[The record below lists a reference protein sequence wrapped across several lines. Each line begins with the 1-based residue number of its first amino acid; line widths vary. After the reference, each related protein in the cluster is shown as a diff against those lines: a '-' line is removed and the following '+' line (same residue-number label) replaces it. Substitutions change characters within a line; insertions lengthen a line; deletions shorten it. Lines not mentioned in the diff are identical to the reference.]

1 MEFPDFKN
9 LEEVKEFINS
19 TDSSRL
25 GAIHFADKKSGKSVT
40 MKMDE
45 FIEEFGL
52 DAAAQFIYDNSKN
65 MMKFEMTGEKL
76 RELLTKAKNNP
87 NSLTDEEKMMIA
99 FALQNCKNEKS
110 YNVCHEL
117 IMIFI
122 KALLDIGKDVTENY
136 DGLLA
141 VCITLLDGLLVLSS
155 DKLSVYS
162 RNMNMYREAVKSV
175 EEQII
180 IPEGIDETLLLATL
194 INIIGKRY
202 LENKTELKN
211 TKCDYKSFAEMLG
224 LDTEFLFE
232 DDSFDG
238 KNTKDT
244 TNNNEKSCKV
254 DLSALENAKNNSSI
268 INLDIRKK
276 LKEGKK

>member
-9 LEEVKEFINS
+9 LEEVKEFISS
-19 TDSSRL
+19 TDSSKL
-25 GAIHFADKKSGKSVT
+25 GAIHFADESGKSVT

-52 DAAAQFIYDNSKN
+52 DAAAQFIYDNSEN
-65 MMKFEMTGEKL
+65 MMKFAMTGEEL
-76 RELLTKAKNNP
+76 QELLIKAKNDP
-87 NSLTDEEKMMIA
+87 NSLTNEEKMMIA

-110 YNVCHEL
+110 YDICHEV
-117 IMIFI
+117 ITIFI

-136 DGLLA
+136 GGLLA

-162 RNMNMYREAVKSV
+162 RNMNMYREVVKSI

-180 IPEGIDETLLLATL
+180 IPEGIDDTLLLATL

-211 TKCDYKSFAEMLG
+211 TKCDYKSFAETLG

-232 DDSFDG
+232 SDSFDE
-238 KNTKDT
+238 KSTKDET
-244 TNNNEKSCKV
+244 SNNEKSGKV
-254 DLSALENAKNNSSI
+254 DLSALEKTKDNGSI

>member
-9 LEEVKEFINS
+9 LEEVKEFISS

-25 GAIHFADKKSGKSVT
+25 GAIHFADESGKSVT

-45 FIEEFGL
+45 FIEKFGL
-52 DAAAQFIYDNSKN
+52 DAAAQFIYDNSEN
-65 MMKFEMTGEKL
+65 MMKFAMTGKEL
-76 RELLTKAKNNP
+76 RELLTKAKNDP
-87 NSLTDEEKMMIA
+87 NSLTDEEKMMIV

-110 YNVCHEL
+110 YDICHEV
-117 IMIFI
+117 ITIFI

-141 VCITLLDGLLVLSS
+141 VCITLLGGLLVLSS

-162 RNMNMYREAVKSV
+162 RNMNMYREVVKSI

-180 IPEGIDETLLLATL
+180 IPEGIDDTLLLATL

-211 TKCDYKSFAEMLG
+211 TKCDYKSFAETLG

-232 DDSFDG
+232 SDSFDE
-238 KNTKDT
+238 KSTKDE
-244 TNNNEKSCKV
+244 TNNNEKSGKV
-254 DLSALENAKNNSSI
+254 DLSALEKTKDNGSI

-276 LKEGKK
+276 LKEDKK

>member
-9 LEEVKEFINS
+9 LEEVKEFISS
-19 TDSSRL
+19 TESSRL
-25 GAIHFADKKSGKSVT
+25 GAIHFTDESGKSVT

-45 FIEEFGL
+45 FIEKFGL

-65 MMKFEMTGEKL
+65 MMKFAMTGEEL
-76 RELLTKAKNNP
+76 QELLIKAKNDP
-87 NSLTDEEKMMIA
+87 NSLTNEEKMMIA
-99 FALQNCKNEKS
+99 FALQNCKNEKG
-110 YNVCHEL
+110 YDICHEV
-117 IMIFI
+117 ITIFI

-136 DGLLA
+136 DGLLT

-162 RNMNMYREAVKSV
+162 RNMNMYREVVKSI

-180 IPEGIDETLLLATL
+180 IPEGIDDTLLLATL

-211 TKCDYKSFAEMLG
+211 TKCDYKSFAETLG

-232 DDSFDG
+232 NDSFDEKST
-238 KNTKDT
+238 KNETS
-244 TNNNEKSCKV
+244 NNEKSGKV
-254 DLSALENAKNNSSI
+254 DLSALEKTKDNGSI